1 MFGLARPLHW
11 IVAAAGVLLV
21 IATVASAQP
30 AAAPADAEGISAAQ
44 AQLGFRLIERL
55 GHDGGAQANVTV
67 SPASLAGVFAFID
80 IVADKSL
87 RAGLAKSLGFEG
99 SGSEAALAAIRAAAK
114 RLSDDTSSDNPLAFA
129 NAMFVDP
136 GLQPREAGL
145 EKLKAAGG
153 EAFVLK
159 LTDDAGIAGVNAWVA
174 KRTRSLIPSILDKPL
189 ERAGFVALNALYF
202 KDRWKFAFDPQ
213 QTRPSPFHLVGGDP
227 VDLPTMHLGE
237 QRLQFRRDDR
247 FIAVELPYTSD
258 RFALVVATTKDKPAT
273 VAEFA
278 PIAGWLA
285 GPGTGQ
291 VYKELPGLVSMPK
304 FAVNSRA
311 ELLSA
316 LDAMG
321 LDPARKSDTAFEG
334 LTPIATDIV
343 QILQRS
349 VIRLDEE
356 GTEAAAATAV
366 VGLARGARP
375 DPTDRV
381 RMVVDKPFM
390 FALRDR
396 ETGIILL
403 TGYVGR
409 PQTP

>member
-1 MFGLARPLHW
+1 
-11 IVAAAGVLLV
+11 VAKA
-21 IATVASAQP
+21 
-30 AAAPADAEGISAAQ
+30 
-44 AQLGFRLIERL
+44 
-55 GHDGGAQANVTV
+55 
-67 SPASLAGVFAFID
+67 
-80 IVADKSL
+80 
-87 RAGLAKSLGFEG
+87 LGFEG
-99 SGSEAALAAIRAAAK
+99 SGSEAAFAAIRAAAK
-114 RLSDDTSSDNPLAFA
+114 RLSDDTSGDNPLAFA

-153 EAFVLK
+153 ETFVLK
-159 LTDDAGIAGVNAWVA
+159 LTDDAGIAEVNAWVA
-174 KRTRSLIPSILDKPL
+174 KRTRALIPSILDKPL

-227 VDLPTMHLGE
+227 VELPTMHLGE

-273 VAEFA
+273 AAEFA

-285 GPGTGQ
+285 GPGTGGD
-291 VYKELPGLVSMPK
+291 YKEMPGLVSMPK

-311 ELLSA
+311 DLLSA

-321 LDPARKSDTAFEG
+321 LDPGRKSDTAFEG

-375 DPTDRV
+375 EPTDRI

-396 ETGIILL
+396 ETGLILL